1 MIEIKPPEEESTSDY
16 TRFMELFDKLGIE
29 YEKQGYELWIKP
41 HYSDGKDG
49 FIIKFYDDGSFKEF
63 DYIGLKPENAQAKE
77 LHEISKTL
85 KDILREMR
93 KRKT

>member
-1 MIEIKPPEEESTSDY
+1 MIDIKPPEKPLTDILKFIVFFEQVGIDYESVDN
-16 TRFMELFDKLGIE
+16 
-29 YEKQGYELWIKP
+29 ELWIDP

-85 KDILREMR
+85 KEILKVIRGGR
-93 KRKT
+93 R